1 MIAARLAPSAD
12 TRRGR
17 CADAQTP
24 ILAVVTASCQRG
36 RLAAAPVWPGG
47 THASGHT
54 SDRRENGIL
63 GYPEETLAS
72 LPSLRAHVRRAALVG
87 LITLAVQGCSVKTF
101 AVNKLGD
108 TLSAPGPS
116 VYTTDDD
123 PELIRAALPFSLKTI
138 ESLLQ
143 ASPNHKG
150 LLLTACSGF
159 TSYANAFV
167 QLDAEAIESSN
178 YEESERLKA
187 RARRL
192 YLRGRDYCL
201 RRLEL
206 KRPGLR
212 DALSKDPATALGTVK
227 YDVDEI
233 YWLGAAWGSAIAI
246 GVDQPDLV
254 ADFPVVRTLMER
266 ALAIDERYADGAI
279 HEVFITLDGMS
290 PSMGGDPARAR
301 RHFERAVELSKGK
314 SASAY
319 VAMAASVAQPA
330 QNKEEF
336 LKLLDQALAVNPD
349 DVPANRLATIIA
361 QKRARILQSRVDELF
376 TDATAPEAAAP
387 RRALAAPLPPV
398 PAPEL
403 FQ

>member
-1 MIAARLAPSAD
+1 MTLQTFRWAA
-12 TRRGR
+12 
-17 CADAQTP
+17 
-24 ILAVVTASCQRG
+24 G
-36 RLAAAPVWPGG
+36 RLVAMAG
-47 THASGHT
+47 
-54 SDRRENGIL
+54 
-63 GYPEETLAS
+63 LAT
-72 LPSLRAHVRRAALVG
+72 AL
-87 LITLAVQGCSVKTF
+87 AGCSIKTF

-123 PELIRAALPFSLKTI
+123 PELIKAALPFSLKTL

-143 ASPNHKG
+143 SSPNHKG
-150 LLLTACSGF
+150 MLLTACSGF

-167 QLDAEAIESSN
+167 QLDAEAIESTN

-192 YLRGRDYCL
+192 YLRGRDYCM
-201 RRLEL
+201 RRVEL

-212 DALSKDPATALGTVK
+212 AALSKDPATALGNAK

-233 YWLGAAWGSAIAI
+233 YWLGASWGSAIAV

-254 ADFPVVRTLMER
+254 ADFPVVRTLMDK
-266 ALAIDERYADGAI
+266 ALALDEDYAEGAI

-290 PSMGGDPARAR
+290 PSMGGDAARAR
-301 RHFERAVELSKGK
+301 KHFERAVELSKGK

-336 LKLLDQALAVNPD
+336 LKLLDQALAINPD
-349 DVPANRLATIIA
+349 DVPNIRLATLIA

-376 TDATAPEAAAP
+376 TDGDAPAP
-387 RRALAAPLPPV
+387 RLAQAPPV
-398 PAPEL
+398 PHAPVPL
-403 FQ
+403 SPIR

>member
-1 MIAARLAPSAD
+1 MTLQTVPRAA
-12 TRRGR
+12 
-17 CADAQTP
+17 
-24 ILAVVTASCQRG
+24 G
-36 RLAAAPVWPGG
+36 RLVVMAG
-47 THASGHT
+47 
-54 SDRRENGIL
+54 
-63 GYPEETLAS
+63 LAT
-72 LPSLRAHVRRAALVG
+72 AL
-87 LITLAVQGCSVKTF
+87 AGCSIKTF

-123 PELIRAALPFSLKTI
+123 PELIKAALPFSLKTL

-143 ASPNHKG
+143 SSPKHKG
-150 LLLTACSGF
+150 MLLTACSGF

-167 QLDAEAIESSN
+167 QLDAEAIESTD

-192 YLRGRDYCL
+192 YLRGRDYCM
-201 RRLEL
+201 RRVEL

-212 DALSKDPATALGTVK
+212 AALAKDPATALGTVK

-233 YWLGAAWGSAIAI
+233 YWLGASWGSAIAV

-254 ADFPVVRTLMER
+254 ADFPVVRTLMEK
-266 ALAIDERYADGAI
+266 ALALDEDYADGAI

-290 PSMGGDPARAR
+290 PSMGGDAARAR
-301 RHFERAVELSKGK
+301 KHFERAVELSKGK

-336 LKLLDQALAVNPD
+336 LKLLDQALAINAD
-349 DVPANRLATIIA
+349 DEPNTRLATLIA
-361 QKRARILQSRVDELF
+361 QKRARILQARVDELF
-376 TDATAPEAAAP
+376 TDGDAPTP
-387 RRALAAPLPPV
+387 RLAQAPPV
-398 PAPEL
+398 PHPAVSL
-403 FQ
+403 SHFR

>member
-1 MIAARLAPSAD
+1 M
-12 TRRGR
+12 
-17 CADAQTP
+17 
-24 ILAVVTASCQRG
+24 
-36 RLAAAPVWPGG
+36 AAAG
-47 THASGHT
+47 
-54 SDRRENGIL
+54 
-63 GYPEETLAS
+63 
-72 LPSLRAHVRRAALVG
+72 ALS
-87 LITLAVQGCSVKTF
+87 GCSVKTF

-108 TLSAPGPS
+108 AMSAPGPS

-123 PELIRAALPFSLKTI
+123 PDLIRAALPFSLKTV

-143 ASPNHKG
+143 TSPRHKG

-167 QLDAEAIESSN
+167 QLDAEELEPTDYA
-178 YEESERLKA
+178 ESERLKA

-192 YLRGRDYCL
+192 YLRGRDYCM

-212 DALSKDPATALGTVK
+212 AALAADPATALGTAK
-227 YDVDEI
+227 YDVDEL
-233 YWLGAAWGSAIAI
+233 YWLGASWGSAIAL

-266 ALAIDERYADGAI
+266 ALAIDEDYAAGAI

-290 PSMGGDPARAR
+290 PSMGGDATRAR
-301 RHFERAVELSKGK
+301 LHFERAVALSQGK

-319 VAMAASVAQPA
+319 VAMAVSVAQPA

-336 LKLLDQALAVNPD
+336 LELLDQALAVNPD
-349 DVPANRLATIIA
+349 DVPDTRLATLIS
-361 QKRARILQSRVDELF
+361 QRRARMLQSRVDDLF
-376 TDATAPEAAAP
+376 TDAGAGAP
-387 RRALAAPLPPV
+387 RLTMAVGALHAPV
-398 PAPEL
+398 PVISAKGNK
-403 FQ
+403 

>member
-1 MIAARLAPSAD
+1 LALP
-12 TRRGR
+12 
-17 CADAQTP
+17 
-24 ILAVVTASCQRG
+24 
-36 RLAAAPVWPGG
+36 
-47 THASGHT
+47 
-54 SDRRENGIL
+54 
-63 GYPEETLAS
+63 AS
-72 LPSLRAHVRRAALVG
+72 LSIRIRLVLLTAGAATVL
-87 LITLAVQGCSVKTF
+87 TACSVKTF

-123 PELIRAALPFSLKTI
+123 PELIRAALPFSLKTV

-143 ASPNHKG
+143 ASPRHRG

-167 QLDAEAIESSN
+167 QLDAEAIEATD
-178 YEESERLKA
+178 YAESERLKV

-192 YLRGRDYCL
+192 YLRGRDYCM
-201 RRLEL
+201 RRVEL

-212 DALSKDPATALGTVK
+212 AALAADPATALGAAK
-227 YDVDEI
+227 YDVEEI
-233 YWLGAAWGSAIAI
+233 YWLGASWGSAIAV

-254 ADFPVVRTLMER
+254 ADFPVVRALMER
-266 ALAIDERYADGAI
+266 ALTIDEDYSEGAI

-301 RHFERAVELSKGK
+301 KHFERAVELSKGK

-330 QNKEEF
+330 QNREEF
-336 LKLLDQALAVNPD
+336 DQLLEKALAINPD
-349 DVPANRLATIIA
+349 DVPNTRLAVIIA
-361 QKRARILQSRVDELF
+361 QQRARILQSRVDELF
-376 TDATAPEAAAP
+376 TAAGAPSPAAP
-387 RRALAAPLPPV
+387 RLAVAPPV
-398 PAPEL
+398 PHAPVPVV
-403 FQ
+403 FP

>member
-1 MIAARLAPSAD
+1 MAGLATA
-12 TRRGR
+12 
-17 CADAQTP
+17 
-24 ILAVVTASCQRG
+24 LA
-36 RLAAAPVWPGG
+36 
-47 THASGHT
+47 
-54 SDRRENGIL
+54 
-63 GYPEETLAS
+63 
-72 LPSLRAHVRRAALVG
+72 
-87 LITLAVQGCSVKTF
+87 GCSIKTF

-123 PELIRAALPFSLKTI
+123 PELIKAALPFSLKTL

-143 ASPNHKG
+143 SSPKHKG
-150 LLLTACSGF
+150 MLLTACSGF

-167 QLDAEAIESSN
+167 QLDAEALESTN
-178 YEESERLKA
+178 FEESERLKA

-192 YLRGRDYCL
+192 YLRGRDYCM
-201 RRLEL
+201 RRVEL

-212 DALSKDPATALGTVK
+212 AALAKDPATALGNVK

-233 YWLGAAWGSAIAI
+233 YWLGASWGSAIAV

-254 ADFPVVRTLMER
+254 ADFPVVRTLMEK
-266 ALAIDERYADGAI
+266 ALALDEDYADGAI

-290 PSMGGDPARAR
+290 PTMGGDAARAR
-301 RHFERAVELSKGK
+301 KHFERAVELSKGK

-336 LKLLDQALAVNPD
+336 LKLLDQALALNAD
-349 DVPANRLATIIA
+349 DEPNTRLATLIA

-376 TDATAPEAAAP
+376 TDGDAPAP
-387 RRALAAPLPPV
+387 RLAHTVPV
-398 PAPEL
+398 PHVPVSL
-403 FQ
+403 SPLR